1 MPGFAGSGNKCVDKD
16 ECKSGQDK
24 CSAYATCTN
33 SDGTYTCKCKPGF
46 DGDGLYCTDIN
57 ECAKGIKTCGAN
69 EDCVNSKGGVQCQCS
84 PGFKKQGNSCINPN
98 TCNPACGNNQMC
110 IKDKLGFSC
119 QCKPGYTKDLQGG
132 CGDLDEC
139 SVNNGGCSYLA
150 QCANQKGSSPV
161 CTCKTG
167 YFGDGKTC
175 VPDKV
180 TVTLHSVLIHPAKG
194 GKQHWDGFG
203 KIDPKV
209 TKAIS
214 KALALTTQ
222 NPYILVAGEIAAA
235 AANPILGATSPP
247 DPYGTATLHTQG
259 KDLPLKLKGKSN
271 IYQPYWN
278 VKWSGVKLEGGDKIT
293 IVLKD
298 ADTLGD
304 DDIGTIIIT
313 HAHLLKVLAV
323 GTVYPIQVSG
333 QGNPVLFV
341 QLSVQSEINPPEG
354 SCADQCS
361 DLKPGSFKTGATCQC
376 DASCLKYGDCCSD
389 FTKYCSPPK

>member
-1 MPGFAGSGNKCVDKD
+1 MPFADRRYQGAGKACVDVDECKTQNGGCDKRAFCINQEGKLPKCVCMPGFAGSGNQCVDKD

-33 SDGTYTCKCKPGF
+33 SDGSYNCKCKPGF
-46 DGDGLYCTDIN
+46 AGDGLYCSDVD

-84 PGFKKQGNSCINPN
+84 TGFKKQGNSCINPN
-98 TCNPACGNNQMC
+98 TCNPSCGNNQMC

-119 QCKPGYTKDLQGG
+119 QCKPGYTKDLQGN

-203 KIDPKV
+203 KIDPGNAV
-209 TKAIS
+209 EVNFGMGV
-214 KALALTTQ
+214 ALNEMLSFSLGYDHKQVQKIRLNGITGPAARTLQVGRFLVGGSFRPGGNTTF
-222 NPYILVAGEIAAA
+222 
-235 AANPILGATSPP
+235 
-247 DPYGTATLHTQG
+247 
-259 KDLPLKLKGKSN
+259 
-271 IYQPYWN
+271 N
-278 VKWSGVKLEGGDKIT
+278 V
-293 IVLKD
+293 
-298 ADTLGD
+298 TLGVGVTED
-304 DDIGTIIIT
+304 SPDLDVMIRVPVSLDIF
-313 HAHLLKVLAV
+313 
-323 GTVYPIQVSG
+323 
-333 QGNPVLFV
+333 N
-341 QLSVQSEINPPEG
+341 
-354 SCADQCS
+354 
-361 DLKPGSFKTGATCQC
+361 
-376 DASCLKYGDCCSD
+376 
-389 FTKYCSPPK
+389 